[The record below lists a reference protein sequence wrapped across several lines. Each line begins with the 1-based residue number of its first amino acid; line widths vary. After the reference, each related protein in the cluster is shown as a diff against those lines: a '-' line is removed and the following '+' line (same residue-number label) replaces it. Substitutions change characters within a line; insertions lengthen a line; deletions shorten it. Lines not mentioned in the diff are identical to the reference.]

1 MLIFKIKYYMFGKKI
16 EMKYMYDSIV
26 YTTKYKLQNI
36 NIAIIILKN
45 FEELTSRMNI
55 KWRKINKL
63 INNLKNSWYE
73 YIEIQQY

>member
-45 FEELTSRMNI
+45 FEGLTSRMNI